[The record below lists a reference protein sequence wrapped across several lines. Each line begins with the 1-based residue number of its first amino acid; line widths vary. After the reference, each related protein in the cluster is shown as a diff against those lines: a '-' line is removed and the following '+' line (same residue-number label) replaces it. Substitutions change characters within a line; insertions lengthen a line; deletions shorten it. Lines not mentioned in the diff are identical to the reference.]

1 MRLHP
6 SLDLDRP
13 RPHHEATY
21 VARQLEHTIM
31 RVRRSLPTVQIA
43 GPGKARLKRSL
54 ADVLAVSFL
63 IGVVIVASVLGSSS
77 SVLGSE
83 PLPAEKI
90 AVASVSASVRS
101 HAIEPARHHCRC
113 GTNCGGSCCCNGRG
127 SGRAA
132 TIDGSGVLPPSTGA
146 TDGVFGQTGQ
156 APVEHPRPG
165 RHPLDLSVTHQDTG
179 PCMSRLPCGGGT
191 IPPSSSPLT
200 RSLDSALL
208 PGRHFVTFH
217 RAVEK
222 LSLTPAACLAK
233 SGSEP
238 LDKPPR
244 AMNGF

>member
-1 MRLHP
+1 MKRLASP
-6 SLDLDRP
+6 DSF
-13 RPHHEATY
+13 
-21 VARQLEHTIM
+21 EHTIM
-31 RVRRSLPTVQIA
+31 RVPRSLPTIQIA
-43 GPGKARLKRSL
+43 GTGKARLGRSL
-54 ADVLAVSFL
+54 ADVLAAAFL
-63 IGVVIVASVLGSSS
+63 IVVVIVASVLGSSS

-83 PLPAEKI
+83 PLPAHKL
-90 AVASVSASVRS
+90 AVASVSASLRS

-132 TIDGSGVLPPSTGA
+132 KIDGSSVLPPSNGA
-146 TDGVFGQTGQ
+146 AEGVFGQTGQ

-165 RHPLDLSVTHQDTG
+165 RHPLGFSATNRDTG

-191 IPPSSSPLT
+191 IPPTSSMLT
-200 RSLDSALL
+200 RSIDSALL
-208 PGRHFVTFH
+208 PGPHFVTFH
-217 RAVEK
+217 RTVEK
-222 LSLTPAACLAK
+222 LSLTPAAFLAK